1 MPTTPSILLR
11 LDGTDVELPEL
22 GLWLDPHRA
31 SDFAFVSHAHAGGRR
46 LGDPV
51 KSCPSLKVAEITKD
65 PMFCRPTTSVAGTLL
80 LLCLVTIRTEADTFP
95 VDSPEHQALTA
106 AGPALA
112 DVAFALREDYW
123 NGELTTSTGKA
134 VKLQFFKRNT
144 YSLFFG
150 TAPSALPPGSSLHL
164 NIFNTE
170 NEEVAAVSGKP
181 GEAAVA
187 LTFENTIKSGSFLIL
202 MRVDV
207 PPGPFAAADIPAVL
221 FYGWK

>member
-1 MPTTPSILLR
+1 MYSRPS
-11 LDGTDVELPEL
+11 
-22 GLWLDPHRA
+22 
-31 SDFAFVSHAHAGGRR
+31 
-46 LGDPV
+46 
-51 KSCPSLKVAEITKD
+51 
-65 PMFCRPTTSVAGTLL
+65 TSVAGALL
-80 LLCLVTIRTEADTFP
+80 LLCLVAIQTEAAPFP
-95 VDSPEHQALTA
+95 ADSPEHQALTA

-112 DVAFALREDYW
+112 DEVFALREDYW
-123 NGELTTSTGKA
+123 NGELTTSTGRA

-150 TAPSALPPGSSLHL
+150 VAPSSLPPGASLHL
-164 NIFNTE
+164 NIFDSE
-170 NEEVAAVSGKP
+170 NEEVAAASGKP

-207 PPGPFAAADIPAVL
+207 PPGPLAAADIPAVL